1 MTCTLTT
8 VVKPTPISGGA
19 FNMAVYSFAFDT
31 VYPTGGEAIDV
42 SADFSHVVA
51 VWCGGNDTLADNGRI
66 FAPLFTYTATPS
78 SSNTLITVWVN
89 FNPGGAGGS
98 DRVHKEAIETATK
111 NLSSIGAFQI
121 VVLGR

>member
-8 VVKPTPISGGA
+8 VVKPTPITGGGV
-19 FNMAVYSFAFDT
+19 NMAVYSFAFDT

-51 VWCGGNDTLADNGRI
+51 VWAGGNDTLADNGRI
-66 FAPLFTYTATPS
+66 FAPLFTYTDTPT
-78 SSNTLITVWVN
+78 SSNTLITVWCN
-89 FNPGGAGGS
+89 YNPAGTGS
-98 DRVHKEAIETATK
+98 ADRVHKESIETATK
-111 NLSSIGAFQI
+111 NLSAIGAFQI